1 VNVHQDFTVME
12 METALLQAQFQLH
25 PANLDTSMTEMEFVL
40 QLMYQLFVYLDMQ
53 VMEQE
58 DAFQSLLHQLFA
70 QVDTIQMVKE
80 TVFQIHQ
87 VK

>member
-1 VNVHQDFTVME
+1 ME

-40 QLMYQLFVYLDMQ
+40 QLMYQLFAYLDMK

-58 DAFQSLLHQLFA
+58 VAFQSLLQLNYHLFV
-70 QVDTIQMVKE
+70 QVDTLQMVKE
-80 TVFQIHQ
+80 TVNLLF
-87 VK
+87 